1 MICRCGFISC
11 YKCPILVGDADNEEG
26 YVCVGVE
33 DTWRVSV
40 PSFQFFYEAKT
51 AQKLSIKNYLLK
63 K

>member
-1 MICRCGFISC
+1 M
-11 YKCPILVGDADNEEG
+11 GDADNEEG